1 MIQNGENIMTAQSF
15 FTNLAR
21 ILLRPL
27 SFVPALIIMYFI
39 YSFSAQDG
47 TSSSQLSLS
56 VSHKIIHVVDH
67 IFDFELT
74 EEQIDNGSEKIHYYI
89 RKTAHFTEYFI
100 LAVAISLP
108 LYVYGIRGIWLM
120 LTALILCVGFACL
133 DEYHQLFVFGRGASK
148 KDVLIDS
155 FGSLSGIVFTRI
167 IGYILRKSFFEPI
180 FKREYY

>member
-1 MIQNGENIMTAQSF
+1 MIQNGENIMTVQSF
-15 FTNLAR
+15 FINVAR
-21 ILLRPL
+21 IFLRPL
-27 SFVPALIIMYFI
+27 SFVPALIVMSFI

-56 VSHKIIHVVDH
+56 VSHKIIHVVDRV
-67 IFDFELT
+67 FDFELT
-74 EEQIDNGSEKIHYYI
+74 EEQTNRGAEKIHYYI

-133 DEYHQLFVFGRGASK
+133 DEYHQLFVSGRGASK

-155 FGSLSGIVFTRI
+155 FGSLAGILCTRI
-167 IGYILRKSFFEPI
+167 IGYISRKSFFEPI
-180 FKREYY
+180 FKNDY

>member
-1 MIQNGENIMTAQSF
+1 MTAQSF
-15 FTNLAR
+15 FTHLAR
-21 ILLRPL
+21 IFLRPL

-47 TSSSQLSLS
+47 TASSQLSS
-56 VSHKIIHVVDH
+56 SISHKLIHVIDRVL
-67 IFDFELT
+67 DFELT
-74 EEQIDNGSEKIHYYI
+74 EKQVDTGAEKIHYYI

-120 LTALILCVGFACL
+120 LTSLILCVGFACL
-133 DEYHQLFVFGRGASK
+133 DEYHQLFVSGRAASK

-167 IGYILRKSFFEPI
+167 VGYISRKSFFEPI
-180 FKREYY
+180 FKPNSF

>member
-1 MIQNGENIMTAQSF
+1 MTVQSF
-15 FTNLAR
+15 FINVAR
-21 ILLRPL
+21 IFLRPL
-27 SFVPALIIMYFI
+27 SFVPALIVMSFI

-56 VSHKIIHVVDH
+56 VSHKVIHVVDRV
-67 IFDFELT
+67 FDFELT
-74 EEQIDNGSEKIHYYI
+74 EEQTNRGAEKIHYYT

-133 DEYHQLFVFGRGASK
+133 DEYHQLFVSGRGASK

-167 IGYILRKSFFEPI
+167 IGYISRKSFFEPI
-180 FKREYY
+180 FKNDY

>member
-1 MIQNGENIMTAQSF
+1 MTAQSF
-15 FTNLAR
+15 FTHLAR
-21 ILLRPL
+21 IFLRPL

-47 TSSSQLSLS
+47 TASSQLISS
-56 VSHKIIHVVDH
+56 ISHKLIHVIDRVL
-67 IFDFELT
+67 DFELT
-74 EEQIDNGSEKIHYYI
+74 EKQVDTGAEKIHYYI

-120 LTALILCVGFACL
+120 LTSLILCVGFACL
-133 DEYHQLFVFGRGASK
+133 DEYHQLFVSGRGASK

-167 IGYILRKSFFEPI
+167 VGYISRKSFFEPI
-180 FKREYY
+180 FKPNSF